1 MEKVKKALDEVWAK
15 QPGGRTVIAIDG
27 LSRSGKTTLSNRIAE
42 YLSVQNI
49 PYKLFHIDDL
59 IVERMRRY
67 GTGHDEWQEYYFLQW
82 EIETL
87 QEQFFGKLKT
97 ETEISLAFYDSGL
110 DSHVSKKIRLPAAGI
125 VLIEGVFLQRPEWR
139 RYFDAA
145 FYLDCPKDQR
155 FERESEAAKRNSRKF
170 PDRYWK
176 AEQYY
181 EETVRPKER
190 ADWVIQSGRE
200 IGETT

>member
-1 MEKVKKALDEVWAK
+1 MEKVKAALDEIWAR
-15 QPGGRTVIAIDG
+15 QPESRTIIAIDG
-27 LSRSGKTTLSNRIAE
+27 LSRSGKTTLSDRMAE
-42 YLSVQNI
+42 YLSVQNV

-59 IVERMRRY
+59 IVERKRRY
-67 GTGHDEWQEYYFLQW
+67 GTGRAEWQEYYFMQW

-87 QEQFFGKLKT
+87 QEQFLGKLKT
-97 ETEISLAFYDSGL
+97 ETEISLAFYNAGS
-110 DSHVSKKIRLPAAGI
+110 DSHVSKKIRLPATGI

-139 RYFDAA
+139 PNFDAV
-145 FYLDCPKDQR
+145 FYLDCPKEQR
-155 FERESEAAKRNSRKF
+155 FERESEAAKRNSRKLA
-170 PDRYWK
+170 DRYWA